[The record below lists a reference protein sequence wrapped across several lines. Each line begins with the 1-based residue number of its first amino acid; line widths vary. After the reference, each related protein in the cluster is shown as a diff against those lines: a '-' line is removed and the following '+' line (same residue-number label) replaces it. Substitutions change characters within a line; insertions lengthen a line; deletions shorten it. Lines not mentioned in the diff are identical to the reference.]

1 MMDPPA
7 GRGAIVVLGMQR
19 SGTSCLAGM
28 LAALGA
34 SPPGPVVRNWENPRG
49 YFEALSAIRLNE
61 AVLAHS
67 GGHWLQAPPTVRWT
81 DTQAQARD
89 ALLAD
94 AESLL
99 KDPRSLLTLPFWCA
113 GTPRARWVG
122 IIRHPLAVA
131 NSLLAWRQLPLAE
144 GLALWRA
151 HNVALLEFHK
161 AVDFPLLDFDL
172 PGTEFIATVA
182 SAAHQLGLAVEL
194 ERLRAVYAQELVHH
208 GGETGVDDATQSL
221 YDQLRARCLKT
232 ATTAQTVRPTFPWTA
247 LDDLPQALA
256 AVAAAADPTAVLV
269 PVIARLL
276 SRRQAAAAID
286 LLDELGNLPI
296 PPPLIGLLL
305 GKSLVALGRHA
316 EAIPHLAS
324 AAGGS
329 DSPFE
334 AHTLLA
340 HALHRAGRTAEAITA
355 LRATLPQALY
365 PHTVLATLGEWAHEQ
380 GDRATAITRLTE
392 ACAAAPARRQGR
404 LLTRLAELHHA
415 ARADDHACA
424 LLRQARV
431 IDPSWKRA
439 ADLLQR
445 WVPSERVESDVT
457 APPTAG

>member
-1 MMDPPA
+1 M
-7 GRGAIVVLGMQR
+7 VLGMQR
-19 SGTSCLAGM
+19 SGTSCVAGM

-34 SPPGPVVRNWENPRG
+34 APPGPVVRNWENPRG

-61 AVLAHS
+61 EVLAHS

-99 KDPRSLLTLPFWCA
+99 KDPRSLLTLPFWRA

-131 NSLLAWRQLPLAE
+131 HSLLAWRQLPLAE
-144 GLALWRA
+144 GLALWRV
-151 HNVALLEFHK
+151 HNAPLLEFHT

-172 PGTEFIATVA
+172 PRPEFIATVA
-182 SAAHQLGLAVEL
+182 TAAQQLGLPVEPD
-194 ERLRAVYAQELVHH
+194 RLRTVYAQELVHH
-208 GGETGVDDATQSL
+208 GGEGGVDDATQSL
-221 YDQLRARCLKT
+221 YARLRARCLQT
-232 ATTAQTVRPTFPWTA
+232 AVTVHAVRPAFPWQA
-247 LDDLPQALA
+247 LDDPAHARA
-256 AVAAAADPTAVLV
+256 AVQAAADPTAVLV
-269 PVIARLL
+269 PVVARLL
-276 SRRQAAAAID
+276 SRRQAAAAVD
-286 LLDELGNLPI
+286 LLHSLGDLPI
-296 PPPLIGLLL
+296 PPPLSGLLL
-305 GKSLVALGRHA
+305 GKSLLALGRHA
-316 EAIPHLAS
+316 EAVAHLAR
-324 AAGGS
+324 AAGGG
-329 DSPFE
+329 DAPFE

-404 LLTRLAELHHA
+404 LLTRLAELQHA
-415 ARADDHACA
+415 AGAEDHACA
-424 LLRQARV
+424 LLRQACV
-431 IDPSWKRA
+431 IDPGWKRA

-445 WVPSERVESDVT
+445 WAPSERVGSDVT
-457 APPTAG
+457 APPSAG